1 AAGVGSDVLHGSRL
15 GSRGGHDNGVFECA
29 VLFELANDVG
39 NGRSLLADSN
49 VDAGDTLALLGND
62 GVDGDGGL
70 TGLAVANDQ
79 LALTT
84 THRDHGVDG
93 LGTSLQRL
101 RHRLTGNHARSNLLD
116 NIGQLGIDRTLAVN
130 GATQRID
137 HAAAQLGA
145 DRHFENA
152 AGRLDR
158 VAFRHAGVITQHHGA
173 DGVALEV
180 QRQAEDVVGEFEHFA
195 LHHIGQTVDAA
206 NTVGHGN
213 DRTLCANISRRTQ
226 TFDAGLEQFTDLRR
240 VKLHVQ
246 TPESCY
252 LAFVRRPAYRAC
264 GPIGPAPKCQVPG
277 RPRPL
282 AHRRSVR
289 NPR

>member
-1 AAGVGSDVLHGSRL
+1 GNGNHVGRNECRNVTGLRFNDGQRGQRTGTTLHFAVGELFNVLFVYTGSALEQTGVEIEHVTGVGFAAGRTTQQQRHLTIGPGLLGQVVVNDEGVFTAIAEVFAHRAAGVGSDVLHGSRL

-116 NIGQLGIDRTLAVN
+116 NIGQLGIDRTLA
-130 GATQRID
+130 
-137 HAAAQLGA
+137 
-145 DRHFENA
+145 
-152 AGRLDR
+152 
-158 VAFRHAGVITQHHGA
+158 
-173 DGVALEV
+173 
-180 QRQAEDVVGEFEHFA
+180 
-195 LHHIGQTVDAA
+195 
-206 NTVGHGN
+206 
-213 DRTLCANISRRTQ
+213 
-226 TFDAGLEQFTDLRR
+226 
-240 VKLHVQ
+240 
-246 TPESCY
+246 
-252 LAFVRRPAYRAC
+252 
-264 GPIGPAPKCQVPG
+264 
-277 RPRPL
+277 
-282 AHRRSVR
+282 
-289 NPR
+289 